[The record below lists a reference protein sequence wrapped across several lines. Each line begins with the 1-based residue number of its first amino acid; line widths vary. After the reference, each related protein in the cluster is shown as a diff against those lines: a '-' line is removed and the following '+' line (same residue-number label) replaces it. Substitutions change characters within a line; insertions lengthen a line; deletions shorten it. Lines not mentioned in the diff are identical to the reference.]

1 MGLGLTKHLVNV
13 LHVSQVCYAI
23 PTEETSMASFSYK
36 CHQLKIWQKK
46 VPFLPKRLPCEKVEL
61 MLQRHRRHPWCMWS
75 GCQRSHFLLS
85 GLKWTGQTQ
94 ILAQQ
99 GLHASPRWSQRSYQ
113 SLAFLYESLWEES
126 QGSPLHSVWKWAP
139 SSLSSRSQASAK
151 IRVQYMRKREHL
163 QKWIRNATKVYKSHK
178 GNKHIINI
186 ISNYTILWDWDWQ
199 TFGECTARQ
208 SGVLCNPHR
217 GDINGFL
224 QLQVS
229 STQNLTK
236 KKSLSCQNASLARKW
251 SWCFN
256 GIVVIHGVCG
266 RVASARISCFRAS
279 SGLAKHRYWP
289 NRGLHASPRWSQR
302 SYQSLAFL
310 YESLWEE
317 SQGSPLHS
325 VWKWAPSSLSS
336 RSQASAKIR
345 VHEEKRTSPEMDQKC
360 HKSTWISL
368 GT

>member
-1 MGLGLTKHLVNV
+1 MGLGLTNIWWMY
-13 LHVSQVCYAI
+13 C
-23 PTEETSMASFSYK
+23 TSVRCVMQSP
-36 CHQLKIWQKK
+36 Q
-46 VPFLPKRLPCEKVEL
+46 
-61 MLQRHRRHPWCMWS
+61 RRHQWLPS
-75 GCQRSHFLLS
+75 A
-85 GLKWTGQTQ
+85 T
-94 ILAQQ
+94 
-99 GLHASPRWSQRSYQ
+99 
-113 SLAFLYESLWEES
+113 
-126 QGSPLHSVWKWAP
+126 SVIN
-139 SSLSSRSQASAK
+139 S
-151 IRVQYMRKREHL
+151 
-163 QKWIRNATKVYKSHK
+163 KS
-178 GNKHIINI
+178 
-186 ISNYTILWDWDWQ
+186 D
-199 TFGECTARQ
+199 
-208 SGVLCNPHR
+208 
-217 GDINGFL
+217 
-224 QLQVS
+224 
-229 STQNLTK
+229 K